1 MFINTTVN
9 HNILLRK
16 LEFYGIRGLAL
27 QWFKNYL
34 TGRTQYVLYNNTQSS
49 KQYITCGV
57 PQGSVLGPLLFLIY
71 INDIPN
77 CLKHSKSIVFADDTT
92 IFASCNNMNTLYNN
106 MNDDL
111 ANLINWFKANMLSL
125 NIAKTNYL
133 LFPSSKLVNVGGNM
147 KLYAGADEIIRNECC
162 KFLGIIIDD
171 KLGWL
176 DHINSINIKLSRSLY
191 ILNSVKNM
199 LPNYILRKLYYT
211 MVQPYLTYGI
221 ILWGSTYQSYLKRTV
236 ILQKKAIRYIHKADY
251 NAHTKPL
258 FYASNVLNIHYTYL
272 LEVAKFMHDFTR
284 RKLPTP
290 LLNFFSSNL
299 TVHKHNTRQVLDP
312 HFSIIYNSIAE
323 KSIIHR
329 GPRIWS
335 NIPQPIKEC
344 ETKNSFNKL
353 LKRHFLTNH
362 EHLS

>member
-1 MFINTTVN
+1 MEK
-9 HNILLRK
+9 ILFMAVARK
-16 LEFYGIRGLAL
+16 VAA
-27 QWFKNYL
+27 QH
-34 TGRTQYVLYNNTQSS
+34 
-49 KQYITCGV
+49 
-57 PQGSVLGPLLFLIY
+57 GSVQHNGVFISWENWRSIPASLFL
-71 INDIPN
+71 
-77 CLKHSKSIVFADDTT
+77 LVEVT
-92 IFASCNNMNTLYNN
+92 I
-106 MNDDL
+106 
-111 ANLINWFKANMLSL
+111 
-125 NIAKTNYL
+125 
-133 LFPSSKLVNVGGNM
+133 
-147 KLYAGADEIIRNECC
+147 IIRNECC

-236 ILQKKAIRYIHKADY
+236 ILQKKAIRYINKADY

-258 FYASNVLNIHYTYL
+258 FYASKVLNIHYTYL

-299 TVHKHNTRQVLDP
+299 TVHKHNSFPLPTC
-312 HFSIIYNSIAE
+312 F
-323 KSIIHR
+323 K
-329 GPRIWS
+329 
-335 NIPQPIKEC
+335 PQSLE
-344 ETKNSFNKL
+344 
-353 LKRHFLTNH
+353 
-362 EHLS
+362 

>member
-1 MFINTTVN
+1 MP
-9 HNILLRK
+9 
-16 LEFYGIRGLAL
+16 
-27 QWFKNYL
+27 L
-34 TGRTQYVLYNNTQSS
+34 TENNEL
-49 KQYITCGV
+49 
-57 PQGSVLGPLLFLIY
+57 GSVNGGTCAELLQ
-71 INDIPN
+71 
-77 CLKHSKSIVFADDTT
+77 V
-92 IFASCNNMNTLYNN
+92 NMPAIDSTSNTGGEKT
-106 MNDDL
+106 
-111 ANLINWFKANMLSL
+111 A
-125 NIAKTNYL
+125 AK
-133 LFPSSKLVNVGGNM
+133 KG
-147 KLYAGADEIIRNECC
+147 
-162 KFLGIIIDD
+162 
-171 KLGWL
+171 
-176 DHINSINIKLSRSLY
+176 
-191 ILNSVKNM
+191 
-199 LPNYILRKLYYT
+199 RK
-211 MVQPYLTYGI
+211 
-221 ILWGSTYQSYLKRTV
+221 TYQSYLKRTV

-353 LKRHFLTNH
+353 LKRHFLTNQ

>member
-1 MFINTTVN
+1 MPSGSIWGKSSAIWLNLWWVKCHLTQSEVGQVSSDSIWGDSSVIWLN
-9 HNILLRK
+9 LRWLK
-16 LEFYGIRGLAL
+16 CHLRWVKCHLTQSELTPVSSDSIWGESSVIWLNLR
-27 QWFKNYL
+27 WFKWHL
-34 TGRTQYVLYNNTQSS
+34 AQSVVS
-49 KQYITCGV
+49 QVPSGSIWGESSVIWGESSVICSESSVIWLNLRWVNCHLAQSEVSQVPSGSICGES
-57 PQGSVLGPLLFLIY
+57 SVIWL
-71 INDIPN
+71 
-77 CLKHSKSIVFADDTT
+77 
-92 IFASCNNMNTLYNN
+92 
-106 MNDDL
+106 
-111 ANLINWFKANMLSL
+111 NLRW
-125 NIAKTNYL
+125 
-133 LFPSSKLVNVGGNM
+133 V
-147 KLYAGADEIIRNECC
+147 
-162 KFLGIIIDD
+162 
-171 KLGWL
+171 
-176 DHINSINIKLSRSLY
+176 
-191 ILNSVKNM
+191 
-199 LPNYILRKLYYT
+199 
-211 MVQPYLTYGI
+211 
-221 ILWGSTYQSYLKRTV
+221 
-236 ILQKKAIRYIHKADY
+236 

-258 FYASNVLNIHYTYL
+258 YYASNVLNIHYTYL

-353 LKRHFLTNH
+353 LKRHFLTNQ